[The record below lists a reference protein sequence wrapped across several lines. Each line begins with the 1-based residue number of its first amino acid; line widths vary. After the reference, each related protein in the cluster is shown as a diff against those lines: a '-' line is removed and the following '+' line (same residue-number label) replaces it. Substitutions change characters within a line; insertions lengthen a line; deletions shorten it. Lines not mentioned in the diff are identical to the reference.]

1 MRFKKIKYVLAI
13 VIILVSISIFAY
25 CNSNIIRKKEGV
37 TKIAYWNFENNMNK
51 TTNSK
56 ISLAETIT
64 KSETQIADNCIAP
77 GTEGSFEIIVNAK
90 GSNVKLE
97 YEIKLINEINT
108 PNNLYFFI
116 KTNNTQKKFPNL
128 KELFNTIDF
137 SGSFEVNDEKIKVYK
152 IFWKWPY
159 ENYNV
164 DGSIDVNK
172 DNDDLNYAKSN
183 LDYIFEIEI
192 SGKQSLK

>member
-1 MRFKKIKYVLAI
+1 MRFKKLKYVLAI
-13 VIILVSISIFAY
+13 FIILVSIGIFTF
-25 CNSNIIRKKEGV
+25 CNSNLIRKKEGV
-37 TKIAYWNFENNMNK
+37 TKIAYWNFKDNMNK

-77 GTEGSFEIIVNAK
+77 GTEGVFEIIVNAK

-116 KTNNTQKKFPNL
+116 KTNNTQKEFQNL

-159 ENYNV
+159 ENYNS

-192 SGKQSLK
+192 SGKQSLN

>member
-1 MRFKKIKYVLAI
+1 MRFKKLKYVLAI
-13 VIILVSISIFAY
+13 VIILVSIGIFTY

-37 TKIAYWNFENNMNK
+37 TKIAYWNFENDMNK

-77 GTEGSFEIIVNAK
+77 GTEGAFEIIVNAK

-116 KTNNTQKKFPNL
+116 KTNNTQKEFPNL

-159 ENYNV
+159 ENYNS

>member
-1 MRFKKIKYVLAI
+1 MRFKKLKYVLAI
-13 VIILVSISIFAY
+13 VIILVSIGIFTY

-37 TKIAYWNFENNMNK
+37 TKIAYWNFENDMNK

-77 GTEGSFEIIVNAK
+77 GTEGAFEIIVNAK

-116 KTNNTQKKFPNL
+116 KKNWFL
-128 KELFNTIDF
+128 
-137 SGSFEVNDEKIKVYK
+137 
-152 IFWKWPY
+152 
-159 ENYNV
+159 
-164 DGSIDVNK
+164 
-172 DNDDLNYAKSN
+172 
-183 LDYIFEIEI
+183 
-192 SGKQSLK
+192 

>member
-1 MRFKKIKYVLAI
+1 MRLKKIKYVLAI

>member
-1 MRFKKIKYVLAI
+1 MRFKKLKYVLAI

-77 GTEGSFEIIVNAK
+77 RNRRRF
-90 GSNVKLE
+90 
-97 YEIKLINEINT
+97 
-108 PNNLYFFI
+108 
-116 KTNNTQKKFPNL
+116 
-128 KELFNTIDF
+128 
-137 SGSFEVNDEKIKVYK
+137 
-152 IFWKWPY
+152 
-159 ENYNV
+159 
-164 DGSIDVNK
+164 
-172 DNDDLNYAKSN
+172 
-183 LDYIFEIEI
+183 
-192 SGKQSLK
+192 

>member
-13 VIILVSISIFAY
+13 VIILVSIGIFTF

-37 TKIAYWNFENNMNK
+37 TKIAYWNFEDNMNK

-64 KSETQIADNCIAP
+64 KSETQIAENCIAP
-77 GTEGSFEIIVNAK
+77 GTEGAFEIIVNAE

-97 YEIKLINEINT
+97 YEIKLINEVNT

-116 KTNNTQKKFPNL
+116 KTDNTQKEFKNL
-128 KELFNTIDF
+128 VELFNNIDF
-137 SGSFEVNDEKIKVYK
+137 SGSFEVDNEKIKVYK

-159 ENYNV
+159 ENYNS

-172 DNDDLNYAKSN
+172 DNEDLNYAKSN

-192 SGKQSLK
+192 SGKQSLN

>member
-1 MRFKKIKYVLAI
+1 MLAI

-77 GTEGSFEIIVNAK
+77 GTEGAFEIIVNGK

-97 YEIKLINEINT
+97 YEITLINEINT

-116 KTNNTQKKFPNL
+116 KTKDTQKEFQNL

-159 ENYNV
+159 ENYNS
-164 DGSIDVNK
+164 DGSIDVKK
-172 DNDDLNYAKSN
+172 DNNDLNYAKSN

>member
-13 VIILVSISIFAY
+13 VIILVSIGIFTY
-25 CNSNIIRKKEGV
+25 CNSNIIRKKEGI

-77 GTEGSFEIIVNAK
+77 GTEGAFEIIVNAK

-97 YEIKLINEINT
+97 YEIKLINEVNT

-116 KTNNTQKKFPNL
+116 KTKDTQKEFQNL

-152 IFWKWPY
+152 IYWKWPY
-159 ENYNV
+159 ENYNS